1 MLLTLR
7 TVTLKLVDSRFGYA
21 DSRRMAQR
29 VAAQRVATMLGTCFG
44 IKKRAD
50 FKFFDIIVSG
60 LPHRYLQLVR
70 AGFLNRC
77 VVMLVVGG

>member
-50 FKFFDIIVSG
+50 FKFFDSIGLASPVSTTCQS
-60 LPHRYLQLVR
+60 RI
-70 AGFLNRC
+70 FE
-77 VVMLVVGG
+77 

>member
-29 VAAQRVATMLGTCFG
+29 LRHNAMLGTCFG

-50 FKFFDIIVSG
+50 FKFFDSIGLASPVSATCQS
-60 LPHRYLQLVR
+60 RI
-70 AGFLNRC
+70 FE
-77 VVMLVVGG
+77 